1 MAIAFPNALPDF
13 CRVRLA
19 ELLVERDALYDLL
32 KRSPVNLADAYMATA
47 NLVTVAVRLPLLLLL
62 LA

>member
-1 MAIAFPNALPDF
+1 MAIIFPSALPGL

-19 ELLVERDALYDLL
+19 ELVVERDALYDLL

-47 NLVTVAVRLPLLLLL
+47 NLVTVAVRISFS
-62 LA
+62 

>member
-1 MAIAFPNALPDF
+1 MAIVFPAALPGL
-13 CRVRLA
+13 REIRLA
-19 ELLVERDALYDLL
+19 ELVVERDALCDLL

-47 NLVTVAVRLPLLLLL
+47 NLVTVAVRRFPFSL